1 MEAPGERAEASNNSA
16 LPLYLS
22 NSLVDTAKLAILA
35 SLLC

>member
-1 MEAPGERAEASNNSA
+1 MKVPGERAEVPETSA

-35 SLLC
+35 TLLC